1 MPVSSAKR
9 KKQLKPR
16 VPNLSQ
22 PSVPV
27 STDNA
32 AWASVVTDRAALI
45 HNISVFRQLVKR
57 PTRVLAVVKANAYG
71 HGLLIAAEAFLA
83 GGADLLGVHSY
94 GEARALRDSGVSAPI
109 IVLGPVNGT
118 EAVAAANTDVE
129 ITLPGLEL
137 LDEIVNAL
145 HEASPPKPLRAHLKV
160 ETGVNRQGLRQQ
172 EWPAA
177 RSALQDCLHMQLVGI
192 SSHYADIED
201 TTDHE
206 FAENQMARFE
216 EFAELLAADGFSGLQ
231 RHMSCS
237 AATLVW
243 NRTHGDIARVGI
255 SAYGV
260 WPSRETLV
268 SVQQRGRQEVS
279 LQPAV
284 SWHVR
289 ISQVREVPAGETV
302 GYGRSWK
309 ALTASRVAVL
319 PVGYSD
325 GIPRALGGRG
335 HVLVGGCRAPLI
347 GRICMNLCMVDVTH
361 ITTAKAGD
369 VAVLLGRQG
378 DELITPEMLADH
390 LGTIAY
396 EVLTLPGSTWS
407 RVVT

>member
-1 MPVSSAKR
+1 MSSAR
-9 KKQLKPR
+9 TRKQLKPR
-16 VPNLSQ
+16 VPNDPLTRK
-22 PSVPV
+22 SV
-27 STDNA
+27 SAGTA
-32 AWASVVTDRAALI
+32 AWLTVTVDRSALM
-45 HNISVFRQLVKR
+45 HNIGVFRQLVEQ

-83 GGADLLGVHSY
+83 GGADLLGVHSFT
-94 GEARALRDSGVSAPI
+94 EAQELREAGLTAPI
-109 IVLGPVNGT
+109 IVLGPVNGA
-118 EAVAAANTDVE
+118 EAVAAALAEVE

-137 LDEIVNAL
+137 LTEIIAAL
-145 HEASPPKPLRAHLKV
+145 NEANIGERQLRAHLKV
-160 ETGVNRQGLRQQ
+160 DTGVNRQGLRLT

-177 RSALQDCLHMQLVGI
+177 KQALAACLSLHLVGI
-192 SSHYADIED
+192 ASHYADIED
-201 TTDHE
+201 TTDHG
-206 FAENQMARFE
+206 FAEKQMARFE
-216 EFAELLAADGFSGLQ
+216 EFIALVAADGYGDLQ

-268 SVQQRGRQEVS
+268 SVRQRGRQEVS
-279 LQPAV
+279 LKPAV
-284 SWHVR
+284 SWQVR
-289 ISQVREVPAGETV
+289 VSQVREVPAGESV

-309 ALTASRVAVL
+309 AMTDSRVAVL

-335 HVLVGGCRAPLI
+335 HVLIGGVRAPVI

-361 ITTAKAGD
+361 VPDAQAGD
-369 VAVLLGRQG
+369 VAVMLGSQG
-378 DELITPEMLADH
+378 DEIITPEMLADH

-396 EVLTLPGSTWS
+396 EVLTLPGPTWI
-407 RVVT
+407 RAVI